1 MYEPEHFKVGD
12 LAALHGVIAAHP
24 LGLLVTSGPGGL
36 IANAAPFVLDAARG
50 AKGTLRVHLA
60 RANPQ
65 WREIAGGADCLVV
78 FQGADR
84 YISPGLYA
92 SKAETGKVVPTW
104 NYVMVQARGRAS
116 VHEDAG
122 WLRPQVDALTGEH
135 EAARAKPWTVA
146 DAPPAYVAG
155 QMRAIVGIE
164 IAIDDLRGKFKVSQ
178 NRVAADRQSVLD
190 ALETAGPDEDIAMA
204 RLLRDAMAAGH

>member
-122 WLRPQVDALTGEH
+122 WLRPQVDALTGAH